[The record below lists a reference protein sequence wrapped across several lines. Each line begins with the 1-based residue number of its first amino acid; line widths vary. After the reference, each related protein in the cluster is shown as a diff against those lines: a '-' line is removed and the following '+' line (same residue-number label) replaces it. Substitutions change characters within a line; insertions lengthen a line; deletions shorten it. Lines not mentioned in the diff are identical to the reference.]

1 MKIKL
6 EQSRGGYLGMK
17 SQPIIVDT
25 DNQKMSEED
34 IRYLNSL
41 IQNSNFFELPS
52 SLPTSS
58 SEHKGAADY
67 LTYKITVDSDKI
79 NHSIIFSD
87 ISSIPNKAFSDLIT
101 FIKEHVNQESK

>member
-1 MKIKL
+1 MKITL

-34 IRYLNSL
+34 IKYLDSL
-41 IQNSNFFELPS
+41 IQKSNFFELPS
-52 SLPTSS
+52 PLPSSS

-67 LTYKITVDSDKI
+67 LTYKITIDEK
-79 NHSIIFSD
+79 SIVFSD
-87 ISSIPNKAFSDLIT
+87 ISIIPNKAFSDLIA
-101 FIKEHVNQESK
+101 FIRKQTD

>member
-6 EQSRGGYLGMK
+6 EESGGYLGMK

-25 DNQKMSEED
+25 DNQKMSGED
-34 IRYLNSL
+34 IKYLKSL

-67 LTYKITVDSDKI
+67 LTYKITIDNDKDK
-79 NHSIIFSD
+79 HSIMFSD
-87 ISSIPNKAFSDLIT
+87 ISSIPNKGFSDLIE
-101 FIKEHVNQESK
+101 FVKQHSDKENE